1 MLHIKHY
8 TTFYLIGKLHYRKE
22 NGVKQVME
30 RKKTIS
36 NENLQIGQRIK
47 TLREQR
53 SMTQKELA
61 EKVAVSP
68 SSIARLESG
77 ETMTSVLTLLR
88 IAEALDSSI
97 SFILPSDDK
106 SERVNEEISGLIRR
120 LSRCSKEERTDL
132 IQNFE
137 EIMDT
142 IFRYK

>member
-1 MLHIKHY
+1 
-8 TTFYLIGKLHYRKE
+8 
-22 NGVKQVME
+22 ME
-30 RKKTIS
+30 RKKAIS

-47 TLREQR
+47 ALREQKA
-53 SMTQKELA
+53 MTQRELA
-61 EKVAVSP
+61 EKVAVSS

-97 SFILPSDDK
+97 SFILSSDNKD
-106 SERVNEEISGLIRR
+106 ERINDEISGLIKR
-120 LSRCSKEERTDL
+120 LSRCSKEERADL

-137 EIMDT
+137 GIMDT